1 MKSLR
6 LIIAAGVAVG
16 VTFGLF
22 LFMYKLISMG
32 SDQRTELDAIAGIH
46 FGPVEIPDEVIENS
60 RRKPPKPEGPEAPAE
75 TAATEEQGVSAH
87 IEELV
92 DLVGHELRDN
102 PVATG
107 VAIFVAGLL
116 VGRLMR

>member
-1 MKSLR
+1 MTDSETRKELEELRRQGAALSEARRAQRKS
-6 LIIAAGVAVG
+6 
-16 VTFGLF
+16 
-22 LFMYKLISMG
+22 
-32 SDQRTELDAIAGIH
+32 
-46 FGPVEIPDEVIENS
+46 
-60 RRKPPKPEGPEAPAE
+60 PKPDSPEAPAE
-75 TAATEEQGVSAH
+75 TAAIEEQGVSAH

-92 DLVGHELRDN
+92 DLVGNELRDN